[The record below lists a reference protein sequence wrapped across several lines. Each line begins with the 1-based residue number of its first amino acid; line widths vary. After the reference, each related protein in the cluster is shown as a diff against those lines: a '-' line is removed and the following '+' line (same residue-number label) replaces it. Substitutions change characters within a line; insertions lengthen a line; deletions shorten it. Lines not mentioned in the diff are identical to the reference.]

1 MLFRASWKP
10 GRTWSDTQHAAGTR
24 PHPPR
29 PGGCRAEAEGPG
41 GGGRRPP
48 TASAAPAASAVLQT
62 PAIAQ
67 KRPQRAVRKDAS
79 CGWGRT
85 HLPGS
90 SFQHLGE
97 NLFLRHPRVG
107 AEAPREL
114 PASSKGSAAG
124 FEVFTKV

>member
-1 MLFRASWKP
+1 MLRARAP
-10 GRTWSDTQHAAGTR
+10 TLHAPAAVEPRLRGR
-24 PHPPR
+24 
-29 PGGCRAEAEGPG
+29 G

-79 CGWGRT
+79 CGWGRA

-97 NLFLRHPRVG
+97 NPFLRHPRVE

-124 FEVFTKV
+124 FEVFTKG